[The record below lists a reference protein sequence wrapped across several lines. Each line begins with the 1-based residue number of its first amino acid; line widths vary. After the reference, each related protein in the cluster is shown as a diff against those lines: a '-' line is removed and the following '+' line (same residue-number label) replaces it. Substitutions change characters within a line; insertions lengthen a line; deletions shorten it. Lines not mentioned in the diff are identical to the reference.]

1 MERLNTCDLQKLG
14 NFNKISEKLGSSQP
28 VNQKL
33 NFGNCAKKF
42 VIKYSKEMPIF
53 IIDNILSMVEHYRYK
68 HPKTTTVQ
76 NQSTI
81 NCFNKHPSHSVQK
94 AGGIYLSQPNFT

>member
-1 MERLNTCDLQKLG
+1 
-14 NFNKISEKLGSSQP
+14 
-28 VNQKL
+28 
-33 NFGNCAKKF
+33 
-42 VIKYSKEMPIF
+42 
-53 IIDNILSMVEHYRYK
+53 MVEHYRYK